1 MAGRR
6 NDMSLGEAIEHYL
19 QSNGLKEKVL
29 LENVIQD
36 WPRIMGKAIAE
47 NTDQLWFRSGIFY
60 VRMKNPIWRTELGLA
75 KSKIK
80 DMLNKELGASLVT
93 EVKVV

>member
-1 MAGRR
+1 MRK
-6 NDMSLGEAIEHYL
+6 NDLSIGEAIEHYL

-29 LENVIQD
+29 IERVILD

-60 VRMKNPIWRTELGLA
+60 VRMKSPIWKMELGLA
-75 KSKIK
+75 KTKIK
-80 DMLNKELGASLVT
+80 DILNKELGASLIT

>member
-1 MAGRR
+1 
-6 NDMSLGEAIEHYL
+6 MSLGEAIEFYL

-29 LENVIQD
+29 VEQLIMD

-47 NTDQLWFRSGIFY
+47 NTDKLWFRSGIFY
-60 VRMKNPIWRTELGLA
+60 VRMRNPVWKTELGMA

-80 DMLNKELGASLVT
+80 DILNKELGAELVT
-93 EVKVV
+93 EVKIL